1 MLLGA
6 RLGGFCW
13 RLDEVLVMFDGL
25 LFRFLPAIEVVA
37 GAAASLLPACSVGVV
52 AYFLV
57 IPWLFDVV
65 VAIAPDPVF
74 FLTFT
79 VF

>member
-1 MLLGA
+1 MLGA

-25 LFRFLPAIEVVA
+25 LFRFLPTIEAVA
-37 GAAASLLPACSVGVV
+37 GGAASDRPACSDGAV
-52 AYFLV
+52 AYFLA
-57 IPWLFDVV
+57 IPWLFDIV

>member
-1 MLLGA
+1 
-6 RLGGFCW
+6 
-13 RLDEVLVMFDGL
+13 MFDGL
-25 LFRFLPAIEVVA
+25 LFRFLPAIEAVA
-37 GAAASLLPACSVGVV
+37 GGATSDRLACSVGAV
-52 AYFLV
+52 AYFLA
-57 IPWLFDVV
+57 IPWLFDIV